1 MLDAILADEQKKMSK
16 TNAAKKEVADSDDEE
31 EGERR
36 RRRKRKQ
43 RVKCNDCLEMTMADF
58 HFVYHAC
65 GKCRSYNTVV
75 WNEWI
80 AAAAAQSLYI
90 HI

>member
-16 TNAAKKEVADSDDEE
+16 TNAAKKEVADNDDEEE

-36 RRRKRKQ
+36 RREKRKQ
-43 RVKCNDCLEMTMADF
+43 RVKCNDCLEVTMADF

-80 AAAAAQSLYI
+80 AAAAQSLYI